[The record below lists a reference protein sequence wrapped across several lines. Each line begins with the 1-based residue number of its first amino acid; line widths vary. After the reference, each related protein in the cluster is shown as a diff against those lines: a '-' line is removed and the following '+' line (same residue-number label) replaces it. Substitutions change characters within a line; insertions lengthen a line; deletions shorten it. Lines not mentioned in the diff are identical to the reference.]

1 MGDGGGMKELFTLVT
16 VAEARDILARH
27 WSPAPLDQE
36 EVPLTSALG
45 RVTAREIKAPEDVP
59 GFDRS
64 TVDGFALR
72 AADTF
77 GASEGMPGYVTVVG
91 EVAMGGAPGGKLG
104 PGECMQIATGGMLP
118 CRQ

>member
-45 RVTAREIKAPEDVP
+45 GSRP
-59 GFDRS
+59 GDQS
-64 TVDGFALR
+64 
-72 AADTF
+72 
-77 GASEGMPGYVTVVG
+77 
-91 EVAMGGAPGGKLG
+91 
-104 PGECMQIATGGMLP
+104 TGGCTRL
-118 CRQ
+118 